1 MTMNQYAKALA
12 KDCSL
17 GFAKFEGFLLHD
29 GRKSLRHDEVTL
41 LDTAINTENCGD
53 QIIMHYADKA
63 MTGLFDDG
71 VVLNHVQTHGYSSAL
86 EHVPS
91 DTLKIACGTNMI
103 ATDMAG
109 FGQLMTPLLNLR
121 SYRHSVCL
129 LAVGMRSLADVDGS
143 FTRYSH
149 DFLRYVLSPEVMH
162 SVRDENT
169 RRKLAELGI
178 ANVINTSCVTM
189 WGLTPEF
196 CANLP
201 KEKHPEVL
209 TTVTNYARDP
219 ESDRFMLETLLREY
233 DKVHLWVQAEE
244 DREYVAQLVDA
255 NSLDYIEHSKDA
267 LDRFLVDNAHH
278 LDYFGTRLHAGVHSL
293 NHGLR
298 SMIVEVDNRARD
310 IAADT
315 NLPVV
320 PRKELKQSMVTLIR
334 ESRPTEIR
342 IPLDRINQWKS
353 QFSDW
358 NRNDR

>member
-1 MTMNQYAKALA
+1 MAMNQYVKTAI
-12 KDCSL
+12 KDFSL
-17 GFAKFEGFLLHD
+17 GLAQFESTFSAK
-29 GRKSLRHDEVTL
+29 RKNLERNRVTL

-53 QIIMHYADKA
+53 QIIMHYADQVLKN
-63 MTGLFDDG
+63 LFPQSVELD
-71 VVLNHVQTHGYSSAL
+71 HVQTHGYSSSL
-86 EHVPS
+86 ERVPS
-91 DTLKIACGTNMI
+91 NTMKIACGTNMI

-109 FGQLMTPLLNLR
+109 FGQLMTPILNLR

-129 LAVGMRSLADVDGS
+129 LAVGMRSLADIDAP

-149 DFLRYVLSPEVMH
+149 DFLRFVLSPDIMH

-169 RRKLAELGI
+169 KRKLAEIGI
-178 ANVINTSCVTM
+178 KNVINTSCVTM

-219 ESDRFMLETLLREY
+219 ESDRFMLETLLQEY
-233 DKVHLWVQAEE
+233 DRVHLWVQAEE
-244 DREYVAQLVDA
+244 DREYVSQLIDA
-255 NSLDYIEHSKDA
+255 GAVDYIEHSKDA
-267 LDRFLVDNAHH
+267 LDRFLADNAQR

-293 NHGLR
+293 NQGLR
-298 SMIVEVDNRARD
+298 TMIVEVDNRARD

-320 PRKELKQSMVTLIR
+320 TRQELKQSMVSLVR
-334 ESRPTEIR
+334 EPRATEIQ

-353 QFSDW
+353 QFANW
-358 NRNDR
+358 NRSK